1 MPQVKQIASISLKN
15 LCLHNILANIDRVWC
30 RHYLQRYHGTGHFI
44 FVLGPFDDLPPSLI
58 QELWLLLKS
67 RKMLRKHHIY
77 LLVSPFAK
85 SIDLS
90 GCDADLSTMLLL
102 TGQRCFALER
112 LSLAGCKLPK
122 TQLSASLPLLTR
134 LTNLSFSKSS
144 ITDSLLSIVGLYC
157 PLLTSLDISYCT
169 AVSDQGLCTLFLN
182 QDSSGQPITGRFG
195 QCTLISSLLVS
206 GSQGI
211 TDLGASQA
219 ILHLPHLAVFDYHNT
234 VAVITSLVIF
244 HGVERLKLRVLH
256 GSEEEEQDL
265 ATAIDICP
273 QMRHLHLLTHPALRN
288 ANVFQPLL
296 KLSEMKE
303 LRVCNEA
310 GLYCLPVLTHLTPVI
325 SQHGQ
330 TLVSLNLAEVC
341 QIDVGLLATLC
352 PALVHLSLLW
362 NSQYLEGNSLP
373 PNFFPKLRTAELS
386 YREREDEED
395 MLEPPQD
402 HLAIILSSPM
412 LSSLKLSNSANLTD
426 HLLSNL
432 LISSNSCLQLLQLLH
447 LTRCNEVTLDGLRPL
462 LLAHN
467 YLDTATFSKCEE
479 IGLADFQEYQ
489 KKAKKMKWNIQL
501 LWS

>member
-1 MPQVKQIASISLKN
+1 M
-15 LCLHNILANIDRVWC
+15 
-30 RHYLQRYHGTGHFI
+30 
-44 FVLGPFDDLPPSLI
+44 
-58 QELWLLLKS
+58 
-67 RKMLRKHHIY
+67 
-77 LLVSPFAK
+77 
-85 SIDLS
+85 
-90 GCDADLSTMLLL
+90 
-102 TGQRCFALER
+102 
-112 LSLAGCKLPK
+112 
-122 TQLSASLPLLTR
+122 
-134 LTNLSFSKSS
+134 TNR
-144 ITDSLLSIVGLYC
+144 D
-157 PLLTSLDISYCT
+157 PW
-169 AVSDQGLCTLFLN
+169 
-182 QDSSGQPITGRFG
+182 
-195 QCTLISSLLVS
+195 
-206 GSQGI
+206 
-211 TDLGASQA
+211 
-219 ILHLPHLAVFDYHNT
+219 
-234 VAVITSLVIF
+234 
-244 HGVERLKLRVLH
+244 
-256 GSEEEEQDL
+256 EEQDL

-352 PALVHLSLLW
+352 SALVHLSLLW

-462 LLAHN
+462 ILAHN
-467 YLDTATFSKCEE
+467 HLDSASFSKCEE

-489 KKAKKMKWNIQL
+489 KRAKKMKWNIQL